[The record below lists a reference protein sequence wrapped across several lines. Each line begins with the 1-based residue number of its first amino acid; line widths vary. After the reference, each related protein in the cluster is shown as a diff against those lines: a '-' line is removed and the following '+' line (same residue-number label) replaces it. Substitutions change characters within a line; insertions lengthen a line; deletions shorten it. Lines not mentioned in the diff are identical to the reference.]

1 VRDGPARRLRQ
12 LIADRCGAAAV
23 EMALVLPVAMAF
35 IFGIWYLG
43 WALNC
48 GSEVR
53 HAVELGSR
61 IYISNPSA
69 TSDQLRT
76 AVASHLTDVPISAVT
91 LTPSTQTIGSA
102 SSQHIVWSYQATED
116 IPVFSALTLNFSG
129 AVDVP
134 LATP

>member
-1 VRDGPARRLRQ
+1 MRAARTLLRRWLAGVDG
-12 LIADRCGAAAV
+12 GAAV
-23 EMALVLPVAMAF
+23 EFALILPVLSTF
-35 IFGIWYLG
+35 VFGIWFIG

-61 IYISNPSA
+61 IYVSNPAASSTDLQTAVTSHLQDVSISDVTLA
-69 TSDQLRT
+69 TSTVTEGT
-76 AVASHLTDVPISAVT
+76 A
-91 LTPSTQTIGSA
+91 Q
-102 SSQHIVWSYQATED
+102 SQHITYSYQATAP
-116 IPVFSALTLNFSG
+116 IPFMPAVTFNFAG